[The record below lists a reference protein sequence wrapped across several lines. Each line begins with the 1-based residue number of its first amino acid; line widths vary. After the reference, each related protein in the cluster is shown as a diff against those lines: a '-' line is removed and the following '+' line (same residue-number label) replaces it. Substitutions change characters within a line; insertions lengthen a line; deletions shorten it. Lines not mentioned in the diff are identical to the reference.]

1 MRYTDTIAALLADM
15 RAAGEKAGQATD
27 DKWLH
32 ARSLHPEAS
41 QFLCLLAKAAGARA
55 ILEIGTSVG
64 YSTVHLALAAA
75 ETGGHV
81 TTLELLPAKYE
92 AAQANLARGGL
103 SAYVTQHL
111 GDALQ
116 LLPTLP
122 GPWDLVFLDPEK
134 ELYEDA
140 WSLFHDNV
148 RPGGLVVAD
157 NIVSHA
163 DDLAGYLAAIRADPR
178 YETVTVPIGLG
189 LEVSYRR
196 R

>member
-1 MRYTDTIAALLADM
+1 MHLPDEIQSLLGDMDAA
-15 RAAGEKAGQATD
+15 AAQTREQTD
-27 DKWLH
+27 DKWLLP
-32 ARSLHPEAS
+32 RSLHSESA
-41 QFLCLLAKAAGARA
+41 QLLALLAKTSQARR

-64 YSTVHLALAAA
+64 YSTLFLALTAQ

-92 AAQANLARGGL
+92 AAQANLAQAGL
-103 SAYVTQHL
+103 TEFVTQHQ

-122 GPWDLVFLDPEK
+122 GPWDLIFLDPEK
-134 ELYEDA
+134 ELYIDA
-140 WSLFHDNV
+140 WRLFKDSV

-157 NIVSHA
+157 NVLSHA
-163 DDLAGYLAAIRADPR
+163 DDLAGYIKAVRQDGR
-178 YETVTVPIGLG
+178 YDSVTVPIGLG